1 MSFNM
6 ILEQTRIVLVLTF
19 NQKYH
24 IFHHKFMEGGGDA
37 KQPNPPPIH
46 THQYQT
52 EIAFQNSIFFFPQ
65 SI

>member
-24 IFHHKFMEGGGDA
+24 IFHHKFMEGGGM
-37 KQPNPPPIH
+37 QNNQIPPPIH